1 MARANHG
8 MSSIEHGVLEI
19 PKQMRESAAAN
30 PRFRESFMQRLRR
43 HVLGAAYALM
53 PERIALLPRLTLLTI
68 AHLLAPEGERRGR
81 LPEHPV
87 YYSRRGLVGI
97 SDDLSVNALIA
108 NYSRGFFPVCHIG
121 PMKWWSPE
129 ERAVIDPADTHV
141 GKNLR
146 RLLKQK
152 KFTVTF
158 DRAFGEVVEA
168 CARPRE
174 GKVPLTWIT
183 PKVMNAYS
191 EAHRAGYAHSV
202 EVWDQEGKLVGGLYG
217 LAIGK
222 VFFGES
228 QFSSAEHSSKVALV
242 ALHRHLRSW
251 GYHARDGKWM
261 TPHLA
266 SFGFKTVK
274 RKEFQALLEQEV
286 GKPGRVGPWQ
296 VDPGLDLAD
305 WPAKPGNR
313 IEQAAQPA
321 HA

>member
-19 PKQMRESAAAN
+19 PKQLRQSLEAN

-43 HVLGAAYALM
+43 YVLGTAYALV
-53 PERIALLPRLTLLTI
+53 PERIALLPRLTLLSI
-68 AHLLAPEGERRGR
+68 AYLLAPEADRDK
-81 LPEHPV
+81 LPEQPV

-97 SDDLSVNALIA
+97 SNDLSVNALIA

-158 DRAFGEVVEA
+158 DRDFAQVVEA

-174 GKVPLTWIT
+174 GKLPLTWIT
-183 PKVMNAYS
+183 PKVMNAYL
-191 EAHRAGYAHSV
+191 EAHKAGYAHSV

-242 ALHRHLRSW
+242 ALHRHLREW
-251 GYHARDGKWM
+251 GYHVRDGKWM

-266 SFGFKTVK
+266 SFGFKTMI
-274 RKEFQALLEQEV
+274 RQDYQALLKSRVKE
-286 GKPGRVGPWQ
+286 PGRIGPWSA
-296 VDPGLDLAD
+296 DPRLDLAD
-305 WPAKPGNR
+305 WPGKQAETEPKPR
-313 IEQAAQPA
+313 QLLA
-321 HA
+321 

>member
-19 PKQMRESAAAN
+19 PKQQTRASAEAN
-30 PRFRESFMQRLRR
+30 PRFRESFGQRLRR
-43 HVLGAAYALM
+43 YVLGAAYALK
-53 PERIALLPRLTLLTI
+53 PQRIALLPRLTLLTI
-68 AHLLAPEGERRGR
+68 AHFLAPEAERDR
-81 LPEHPV
+81 LPEQPV

-97 SDDLSVNALIA
+97 SNDLSLKALIA

-158 DRAFGEVVEA
+158 DRAFEQVVEA

-183 PKVMNAYS
+183 PKVMNAYAN
-191 EAHRAGYAHSV
+191 AHRAGYAHSV
-202 EVWDQEGKLVGGLYG
+202 EVWDQDGNLVGGLYG

-228 QFSSAEHSSKVALV
+228 QFSRAEHGSKVAMV
-242 ALHRHLRSW
+242 VLHRHLREW
-251 GYHARDGKWM
+251 GYHVRDGKWM

-266 SFGFKTVK
+266 SFGFKAMK
-274 RKEFQALLEQEV
+274 RKEFQALLDQHV
-286 GKPGRVGPWQ
+286 GEPGRVGLWHVEPR
-296 VDPGLDLAD
+296 LEL
-305 WPAKPGNR
+305 
-313 IEQAAQPA
+313 
-321 HA
+321 

>member
-19 PKQMRESAAAN
+19 PKQLRESTEAS

-43 HVLGAAYALM
+43 YVLGTAYALV
-53 PERIALLPRLTLLTI
+53 PERIALLPRLTLLSI
-68 AHLLAPEGERRGR
+68 AYLLAPEAERDK
-81 LPEHPV
+81 LPEQPV

-97 SDDLSVNALIA
+97 SNDLSVNALIA

-121 PMKWWSPE
+121 PMKWWSPD

-152 KFTVTF
+152 KFTITF
-158 DRAFGEVVEA
+158 DRDFAQVVEA

-183 PKVMNAYS
+183 PKVMDAYL
-191 EAHRAGYAHSV
+191 EAHKAGYAHSV

-242 ALHRHLRSW
+242 ALHRHLREW
-251 GYHARDGKWM
+251 GYHVRDGKWM

-266 SFGFKTVK
+266 SFGFKTMQRHDYQGLLKSRVK
-274 RKEFQALLEQEV
+274 E
-286 GKPGRVGPWQ
+286 PGRIGPWSA
-296 VDPGLDLAD
+296 DPSLDLAD
-305 WPAKPGNR
+305 WPARPAKSAGQTP
-313 IEQAAQPA
+313 QPA

>member
-1 MARANHG
+1 MARANRG

-19 PKQMRESAAAN
+19 PKQMRDSAGDN
-30 PRFRESFMQRLRR
+30 PRFHESFMQRLRR
-43 HVLGAAYALM
+43 YVLGTAYALV
-53 PERIALLPRLTLLTI
+53 PERIALLPRLTLLSI
-68 AHLLAPEGERRGR
+68 AYLLAPEAERDK
-81 LPEHPV
+81 LPEQPV

-97 SDDLSVNALIA
+97 SNDLSVNALTA
-108 NYSRGFFPVCHIG
+108 NYARGFFPVCHIG

-129 ERAVIDPADTHV
+129 ERAVIDPAETHV

-152 KFTVTF
+152 KFTITF
-158 DRAFGEVVEA
+158 DRDFAQVIEA

-183 PKVMNAYS
+183 PKVMDAYL
-191 EAHRAGYAHSV
+191 EAHRCGYAHSV

-228 QFSSAEHSSKVALV
+228 QFSYAEHGSKVALV
-242 ALHRHLRSW
+242 ALHRHLREW
-251 GYHARDGKWM
+251 GYHVRDGKWM
-261 TPHLA
+261 TRHLA
-266 SFGFKTVK
+266 SLGFKTMP
-274 RKEFQALLEQEV
+274 RRYFQALLEKHVHE
-286 GKPGRVGPWQ
+286 PGRVGQWS
-296 VDPGLDLAD
+296 VDPRLDLAD
-305 WPAKPGNR
+305 WPAKPS
-313 IEQAAQPA
+313 ASPKPAPQPA

>member
-19 PKQMRESAAAN
+19 PKQMRDSAEEN
-30 PRFRESFMQRLRR
+30 PRFRESFVQRLRR
-43 HVLGAAYALM
+43 YVLGTAYAM
-53 PERIALLPRLTLLTI
+53 VPERIALLPRLTLLTI
-68 AHLLAPEGERRGR
+68 ASLLAPEAERDK
-81 LPEHPV
+81 LPEQPI

-97 SDDLSVNALIA
+97 SNDLSVNALIA

-158 DRAFGEVVEA
+158 DRAFGQVIEA
-168 CARPRE
+168 CAQPRE

-183 PKVMNAYS
+183 PKVMNAYL
-191 EAHRAGYAHSV
+191 EAHKAGYAHSV
-202 EVWDQEGKLVGGLYG
+202 EVWDQDGNLVGGLYG

-228 QFSSAEHSSKVALV
+228 QFSSAEHSSKVAMV
-242 ALHRHLRSW
+242 ALHRHLREW
-251 GYHARDGKWM
+251 GYHVRDGKWM

-266 SFGFKTVK
+266 SFGFKSLK
-274 RKEFQALLEQEV
+274 RQEFEALLEQHVHE
-286 GKPGRVGPWQ
+286 PGRVGPWS
-296 VDPGLDLAD
+296 VDPRLDLAD
-305 WPAKPGNR
+305 WPAKPALTAPKPR
-313 IEQAAQPA
+313 QL